1 MLLRGVTGVTV
12 AHRDP
17 WRAVDDGEHLPAGK
31 VTVTLRRFLTE
42 REQLAARDGELGVRI
57 NPGEDQALAAGHADA
72 VNTAA
77 LVSVIFPAFTDGRGF
92 SVIRSL
98 RRRGYRGEIRAAG
111 KLLPDQ
117 FAFLRRCGADTVEI
131 ADGEDA
137 QTWLREARALSLAYQ
152 SGYAPTAARNI
163 LEARAQARH
172 ATLRAAATVTTA
184 PAKT

>member
-1 MLLRGVTGVTV
+1 MLLRDGAAERG
-12 AHRDP
+12 DP

-31 VTVTLRRFLTE
+31 VTVTLRRFLAE
-42 REQLAARDGELGVRI
+42 REQLAARDGEVGVRI
-57 NPGEDQALAAGHADA
+57 NPFDDLALAAGHVAA

-77 LVSVIFPAFTDGRGF
+77 LVSVVFPAFTDGRGF

-98 RRRGYRGEIRAAG
+98 RRQGYRGEIRAAG

-117 FAFLRRCGADTVEI
+117 FAFLRHCGADSVEI

-152 SGYAPTAARNI
+152 SGYAPTAAHNI
-163 LEARAQARH
+163 LEARARANR
-172 ATLRAAATVTTA
+172 ATLRATAITT